1 MVEATSTKKCE
12 AGVVVVVV
20 VVVVVGCWWWWFF
33 FWKIMEKVC
42 DFKEIDFLKGVK
54 LLRYSLGKGYIQ

>member
-20 VVVVVGCWWWWFF
+20 VVVVGCWWFF
-33 FWKIMEKVC
+33 FVE
-42 DFKEIDFLKGVK
+42 
-54 LLRYSLGKGYIQ
+54 SNGKSV